1 MQVLSKDGKGFLCMQ
16 LLLKQMLLLLLLLF
30 IYLFIYFN
38 IYIKYKKSNLS
49 VGFGVAS
56 KGLTSRLQMAHC

>member
-1 MQVLSKDGKGFLCMQ
+1 MHATTTKANVVVVVVLV
-16 LLLKQMLLLLLLLF
+16 
-30 IYLFIYFN
+30 YLFIYFFN

>member
-1 MQVLSKDGKGFLCMQ
+1 MHATTTKPNVVFLV
-16 LLLKQMLLLLLLLF
+16 F
-30 IYLFIYFN
+30 FFFFFFN
-38 IYIKYKKSNLS
+38 IYIKYKKSKLS

>member
-1 MQVLSKDGKGFLCMQ
+1 MHATTTKANVVVLVF
-16 LLLKQMLLLLLLLF
+16 F
-30 IYLFIYFN
+30 FFFFFNN
-38 IYIKYKKSNLS
+38 IYIKYKKSKLS

>member
-16 LLLKQMLLLLLLLF
+16 LLLKQMLLLLF